1 MLEAMNVSLSWD
13 PAKSTAQR
21 HEASQAEKW
30 LVAISDATHVL
41 LLPLLLAV
49 GSSQTLTKQGK
60 AHEFALGDQTCK
72 HSMPSTACP
81 AQHAQHSVP
90 AD

>member
-1 MLEAMNVSLSWD
+1 MYPCHGILQKVLHSVM
-13 PAKSTAQR
+13 R
-21 HEASQAEKW
+21 QARPRNGW
-30 LVAISDATHVL
+30 FAISDATHVL

-81 AQHAQHSVP
+81 AQRAC
-90 AD
+90 